1 MMFNLLQN
9 KLREGFTLEEI
20 CKQLGFNLVE
30 CDGNEVYYDSDCEEF
45 FEAIGVSVE
54 DFGVGYVVL
63 STSNGEVYELP
74 YEEVPNRFDSDLDNE
89 LIFIMDHRKFYDVTE
104 LYR

>member
-1 MMFNLLQN
+1 MKFNNMLEELKNGKTFEDLCKEN
-9 KLREGFTLEEI
+9 KLE
-20 CKQLGFNLVE
+20 LVE
-30 CDGNEVYYDSDCEEF
+30 CSGNEVYFDSDCEELF
-45 FEAIGVSVE
+45 YEIGVKIE
-54 DFGVGYVVL
+54 NFGVGYVVL

-89 LIFIMDHRKFYDVTE
+89 LIFIMDHRKIYDVTE